1 MKRNDPRLLAI
12 LAATALN
19 LWTHQALAATDVTP
33 AGPAWTA
40 EATINGTIRN
50 TNPATIWRFAAAP
63 EEKAGLTNMRIAAD
77 GWTVASFGWF
87 AELPQNDLHFAVDGA
102 YMRPED
108 KEEAQTGLLQGFM
121 RYTVAD
127 ANDSTNAVDLDDPYP
142 KTQYVQVYDES
153 NNPVPGATMQV
164 EWTAAWWAWRTM
176 GQRYWNDDL
185 PDTNSGTKS
194 DTWEYYCIPSMY
206 NNPQKQQEVLDHLY
220 NLTGALRSHM
230 NHPSKYH
237 PSYNGDAIINRDSQT
252 DCEIV
257 LNDPM
262 DADWREYGQEAY
274 LPVERLGSS
283 TLIARTIGLR
293 LNRPNS
299 PETVPARWSADVV
312 VSIRYD

>member
-1 MKRNDPRLLAI
+1 MKNEPSLLTI
-12 LAATALN
+12 LAATALS

-77 GWTVASFGWF
+77 GWSPSAGGWF
-87 AELPQNDLHFAVDGA
+87 ARLPDDLHFAVDGA
-102 YMRPED
+102 YMHPED
-108 KEEAQTGLLQGFM
+108 KEEAQVGLLQGFM

-127 ANDSTNAVDLDDPYP
+127 ANDNTNAVDLDNTYP

-176 GQRYWNDDL
+176 AQELWNDDL
-185 PDTNSGTKS
+185 PDVISGTKS
-194 DTWEYYCIPSMY
+194 ETWEYYCIPSMY
-206 NNPQKQQEVLDHLY
+206 GNQEKQQQVIDHLY
-220 NLTGALRSHM
+220 NLTGGLRNWM
-230 NHPSKYH
+230 KHPSKYH
-237 PSYNGDAIINRDSQT
+237 PSYNGPAIFDRDSWQ
-252 DCEIV
+252 DCENV

-262 DADWREYGQEAY
+262 DSDWRQFGQTTF

-283 TLIARTIGLR
+283 TLIARTIGLTLER
-293 LNRPNS
+293 AS